1 MSYPVLFPYVHPFTS
16 CRTAMETYYITH
28 VLKQPVNT
36 AWPSRLEICND
47 ITWHVSNLW
56 KFWSLN
62 LSFAS
67 LNLSYEH
74 KWTKCL
80 GATDISRACQGITC
94 QRRSGPWQEPGQH
107 GAGAQAAGERRTNG
121 LQLRRPRQLAN
132 MNNSFWIPD
141 NEEADECLYEN
152 YSVCTTWDIS
162 SYLHVGIDSVNC
174 SSSGI
179 SAAESNWSIVPT
191 APTCFFLREWNIRIQ
206 RSLCRIPSQILHGS
220 AISSDSHPTDEQ
232 SSNVPSCWLAT
243 ENFHQVVRVL
253 SNKLI
258 CWNEMHALSLC
269 WKLLG
274 TKGAEWHVLHLIF
287 TQIWSYLN
295 YVHIKWKLCDVNQ
308 NLPWSIHLFCRFP
321 WPEMLPC

>member
-121 LQLRRPRQLAN
+121 LQLRRPRQSWPAWTIVFGSRIMKKL
-132 MNNSFWIPD
+132 MNAYMKIILCVQH
-141 NEEADECLYEN
+141 ETYHHTYMLVLILLIA
-152 YSVCTTWDIS
+152 
-162 SYLHVGIDSVNC
+162 
-174 SSSGI
+174 
-179 SAAESNWSIVPT
+179 VP
-191 APTCFFLREWNIRIQ
+191 L
-206 RSLCRIPSQILHGS
+206 
-220 AISSDSHPTDEQ
+220 
-232 SSNVPSCWLAT
+232 
-243 ENFHQVVRVL
+243 VL
-253 SNKLI
+253 
-258 CWNEMHALSLC
+258 
-269 WKLLG
+269 
-274 TKGAEWHVLHLIF
+274 V
-287 TQIWSYLN
+287 Q
-295 YVHIKWKLCDVNQ
+295 Q
-308 NLPWSIHLFCRFP
+308 NLTGP
-321 WPEMLPC
+321 